1 MRYRLFR
8 RKAVHF
14 SAYHMPMPRGQ
25 RFVLFII
32 IDILVF
38 FMAFSIILAQ
48 LKPIMVK
55 LATARVSEAVL
66 YSINSLIDDEI
77 SKGTFDYSKLVTLEK
92 DNDGNITALVTN
104 MALVNLL
111 QARLSKNLLSTIR
124 SDTVT
129 DLKIPIGNAVGGVIF
144 SGRGPSFTAKV
155 LSVAS
160 ISTKFTNDFTSAGIN
175 QTRHKIM
182 LEISVDLDIFV
193 TGTKSVPHTVTDEVA
208 VCETVIVGKV
218 PNVYADIG
226 DKGP

>member
-1 MRYRLFR
+1 
-8 RKAVHF
+8 
-14 SAYHMPMPRGQ
+14 MPMPRGQ
-25 RFVLFII
+25 RLVLFII

-38 FMAFSIILAQ
+38 FTAFSIILAQ

-77 SKGTFDYSKLVTLEK
+77 SNGTFDYSKLVTLEK

-104 MALVNLL
+104 MALVNML
-111 QARLSKNLLSTIR
+111 QARIAKNLLSTIR
-124 SDTVT
+124 CDTVT

-144 SGRGPSFTAKV
+144 SGRGPSFTVKV
-155 LSVAS
+155 LSVAN
-160 ISTKFTNDFTSAGIN
+160 INTKFTNDFSSAGIN

-182 LEISVDLDIFV
+182 LDISVDLDIFV
-193 TGTKSVPHTVTDEVA
+193 TGTKSVHHTVTDEVA

-218 PNVYADIG
+218 PNVYADLG
-226 DKGP
+226 GGS